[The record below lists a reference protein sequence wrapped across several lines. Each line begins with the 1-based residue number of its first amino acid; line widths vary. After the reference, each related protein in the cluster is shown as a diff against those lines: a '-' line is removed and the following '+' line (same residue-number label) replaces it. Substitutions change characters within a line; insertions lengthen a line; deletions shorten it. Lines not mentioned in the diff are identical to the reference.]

1 MVLHIAAFRI
11 PPPRNMS
18 QALELEGVANFR
30 DVGHTLRAG
39 TGIRLIREGLVF
51 RSARPDDASHAD
63 KALIK
68 DDLGIRTIIDL
79 RTKTELIAQ
88 ARKFSQR
95 PEHTSANASSVSPH
109 SVSTLPRIKGIAYH
123 DIKITGRPFEM
134 HLVRQLSW
142 WSFFKVIFYFVLGYR
157 MSAIRIIATEV
168 MLPRGLLGLGIDTV
182 DISGLEIKEALS
194 LYATSESLPILVH
207 CTQGKDRTD
216 RASHVTRIG
225 LIISLVLMILGI
237 PIDAIEHDYFLTN
250 KGLEAENARI
260 LTEVRQIGL
269 TEEWATTSP
278 VMIRGLQK
286 HLIAKYGGLNA
297 YLDGI
302 GFGADFRA
310 SLRERLMY

>member
-1 MVLHIAAFRI
+1 
-11 PPPRNMS
+11 MS
-18 QALELEGVANFR
+18 QVIELEGVANFR
-30 DVGHTLRAG
+30 DVGHTVNQFLDLFEKASCFAPHDPSV
-39 TGIRLIREGLVF
+39 TTITDLPVLILV
-51 RSARPDDASHAD
+51 DDASHAD

-68 DDLGIRTIIDL
+68 DGLGIRTIIDL
-79 RTKTELIAQ
+79 RTKTELINQ

-95 PEHTSANASSVSPH
+95 PEHTSANASFSSPH
-109 SVSTLPRIKGIAYH
+109 SVSTLPRINGIAYH
-123 DIKITGRPFEM
+123 DIKITGRLFEM

-194 LYATSESLPILVH
+194 LYATRDSLPILVH
-207 CTQGKDRTD
+207 CTQGKDRT
-216 RASHVTRIG
+216 G
-225 LIISLVLMILGI
+225 LIISLVLMILNT

-250 KGLEAENARI
+250 RGLEAENAQI

-286 HLIAKYGGLNA
+286 HLLAKYGGLNA

-302 GFGADFRA
+302 GFGADLRA
-310 SLRERLMY
+310 GLRERLMY

>member
-1 MVLHIAAFRI
+1 
-11 PPPRNMS
+11 MS
-18 QALELEGVANFR
+18 QVIELEGVANFR
-30 DVGHTLRAG
+30 DVGHTVNQFLDLFEKASCFAPHDPSV
-39 TGIRLIREGLVF
+39 TTITDLPVLILV
-51 RSARPDDASHAD
+51 DDASHAD

-68 DDLGIRTIIDL
+68 DGLGIRTIIDL
-79 RTKTELIAQ
+79 RTKTELINQ

-95 PEHTSANASSVSPH
+95 PEHTSANASFSSPH
-109 SVSTLPRIKGIAYH
+109 SVSTLPRINGIAYH
-123 DIKITGRPFEM
+123 DIKITGRLFEM

-194 LYATSESLPILVH
+194 LYATRDSLPILVH
-207 CTQGKDRTD
+207 CTQGKDRT
-216 RASHVTRIG
+216 G
-225 LIISLVLMILGI
+225 LIISLVLMILNT

-250 KGLEAENARI
+250 RGLEAENAQI

-286 HLIAKYGGLNA
+286 HLFAKYGGLNA

-302 GFGADFRA
+302 GFGADLRA
-310 SLRERLMY
+310 GLRERLMY